1 VIRTGTADDAAAV
14 AALWT
19 QAYTGDPAA
28 LRTEPY
34 TVADVTQWIA
44 EGRLLIAQDA
54 GAIVGA
60 VVLSPP
66 DGPGWAS
73 RDGEADLVRLA
84 VDRAAR
90 GQGTG
95 RALASRC
102 VELAREA
109 GWAGLAL
116 WSRPLQTPAHRLYES
131 LGFARAPER
140 DAPDRIVFVLTLEP

>member
-1 VIRTGTADDAAAV
+1 MIRAGTDDDARAV

-28 LRTEPY
+28 LRAEPY
-34 TVADVTQWIA
+34 TVADVAQWA
-44 EGRLLIAQDA
+44 ADGQLLIALDA

-66 DGPGWAS
+66 GGLGWAS
-73 RDGEADLVRLA
+73 RGGEGDLVRLA
-84 VDRAAR
+84 VDRAVR
-90 GQGTG
+90 GRGVG

-109 GWAGLAL
+109 GWPGLAL

-131 LGFARAPER
+131 LGFVRAPER
-140 DAPDRIVFVLTLEP
+140 DEPDRIVFVLTLHG